1 MRFKMLLYF
10 CLYVPF
16 FLRAQSADTP
26 LTTVPLTSTHLTNA
40 PFEHK
45 ADSLINDA
53 INQKAFPGAQVLV
66 AYQGK
71 ILLEK
76 AYGFHTYDS
85 LVPVQTADL
94 YDLASV
100 TKILGPLPAIMSL
113 VEQGV
118 LDLDVPFSTYWT
130 PWKKYRDKK
139 DLTLREILAHQAG
152 LTPYI
157 VFLNEVIA
165 YPKRGAPKL
174 KRRFVRERPSKR
186 FSLVA
191 YENKYIHRR
200 FPHKMYRKINRAAPS
215 TEKKYNYSGLAF
227 LLFPSLIEQLTG
239 EDYRSYMRSHFYDP
253 LGAEDLGYLPSKRLS
268 SKRVVPTERDS
279 LFRKALTQ
287 NYVHDENAALF
298 GGVSGNAGLF
308 SNAASV
314 YKILNMWLQGGS
326 VGGRQYFSPET
337 IATFTAVQYPENN
350 NRRGLGFDKPLLG
363 NDSLP
368 ASESYPAPSVSPESY
383 GHSGF
388 TGTFVWVDPTHELI
402 YIFLSNRV
410 YPYRTQRGIYT
421 TNIRESLQEA
431 IYKGLG
437 I

>member
-1 MRFKMLLYF
+1 MKSLQITFYKT
-10 CLYVPF
+10 F
-16 FLRAQSADTP
+16 FLALLATIFTIEVSVAQWQ
-26 LTTVPLTSTHLTNA
+26 TNV
-40 PFEHK
+40 
-45 ADSLINDA
+45 DSLIHEA
-53 INQKAFPGAQVLV
+53 IKQKAFPGAQVLV
-66 AYQGK
+66 AHQGK

-85 LVPVQTADL
+85 LVPVQTNDL

-100 TKILGPLPAIMSL
+100 TKILGPLPALMAL

-118 LDLDVPFSTYWT
+118 LDLDAPFSQYWT
-130 PWKKYRDKK
+130 PWKKYRNKK
-139 DLTLREILAHQAG
+139 DLSLREILAHQAG
-152 LTPYI
+152 LIPYI
-157 VFLNEVIA
+157 VFLNEVMA
-165 YPKRGAPKL
+165 YPKRGVPRL

-200 FPHKMYRKINRAAPS
+200 FPQKMYRKINRAAPS

-253 LGAEDLGYLPSKRLS
+253 LGADNLGYLPAQRLPG
-268 SKRVVPTERDS
+268 KRVVPTERDT

-326 VGGRQYFSPET
+326 VGGRKYLSAET
-337 IATFTAVQYPENN
+337 ISTFTAVQYPENN

-368 ASESYPAPSVSPESY
+368 ASKSYPAPSVSPESY

-410 YPYRTQRGIYT
+410 YPSRTQRGIYT
-421 TNIRESLQEA
+421 TNIRETVQEA

>member
-1 MRFKMLLYF
+1 MKSLEITFYKT
-10 CLYVPF
+10 F
-16 FLRAQSADTP
+16 FLALLATIFTIEVSVAQWQTK
-26 LTTVPLTSTHLTNA
+26 V
-40 PFEHK
+40 
-45 ADSLINDA
+45 DSLVQDA
-53 INQKAFPGAQVLV
+53 IAQKAFPGAQVLV

-100 TKILGPLPAIMSL
+100 TKILGPLPALMAL

-118 LDLDVPFSTYWT
+118 LDLDAPFSQYWA
-130 PWKKYRDKK
+130 PWKKYRNKK

-253 LGAEDLGYLPSKRLS
+253 LGADNLGYLPTQRLPG
-268 SKRVVPTERDS
+268 KRVVPTERDS
-279 LFRKALTQ
+279 LFRKTLTKG
-287 NYVHDENAALF
+287 YVHDENASLF
-298 GGVSGNAGLF
+298 GGISGNAGLF
-308 SNAASV
+308 SNASGV
-314 YKILNMWLQGGS
+314 YKMLQMWLQGGS
-326 VGGRQYFSPET
+326 VEGRKYLSPET
-337 IATFTAVQYPENN
+337 IAAFTALQYPENH

-368 ASESYPAPSVSPESY
+368 ASKSYPAPSVSPESY

-410 YPYRTQRGIYT
+410 YPSRAQRGIYT
-421 TNIRESLQEA
+421 TNIRETVQEA

>member
-1 MRFKMLLYF
+1 MKSLEITFYKT
-10 CLYVPF
+10 F
-16 FLRAQSADTP
+16 FLSLLATIFTIEVSVAQWQTK
-26 LTTVPLTSTHLTNA
+26 V
-40 PFEHK
+40 
-45 ADSLINDA
+45 DSLVQDA
-53 INQKAFPGAQVLV
+53 IAQKAFPGAQVLV
-66 AYQGK
+66 AHQGE
-71 ILLEK
+71 IVLER

-85 LVPVQTADL
+85 LVPVETSDL

-118 LDLDVPFSTYWT
+118 LDLDAPFSQYWT
-130 PWKKYRDKK
+130 PWKKYRNKK

-165 YPKRGAPKL
+165 YTKRGTPKL
-174 KRRFVRERPSKR
+174 KRRFVRELPSKR

-191 YENKYIHRR
+191 YKDKYIHRR
-200 FPHKMYRKINRAAPS
+200 FPQKMYRKINRAAPS
-215 TEKKYNYSGLAF
+215 AEKKYNYSGLAF

-239 EDYRSYMRSHFYDP
+239 EDYRGYLRSHFYDP
-253 LGAEDLGYLPSKRLS
+253 LGAEDLGYLPAQRLP

-279 LFRKALTQ
+279 LFRKTLTKD
-287 NYVHDENAALF
+287 YVHDENAALF
-298 GGVSGNAGLF
+298 GGISGNAGLF
-308 SNAASV
+308 SNASSV
-314 YKILNMWLQGGS
+314 YKILNMWVQGGS
-326 VGGRQYFSPET
+326 LGGRKYLSPET
-337 IATFTAVQYPENN
+337 IATFTALQYPENN

-368 ASESYPAPSVSPESY
+368 ASKSYPAPSVSPESY

-410 YPYRTQRGIYT
+410 YPSRDQRGIYT
-421 TNIRESLQEA
+421 TNIRETVQEA

>member
-1 MRFKMLLYF
+1 MKSLEITFYKT
-10 CLYVPF
+10 F
-16 FLRAQSADTP
+16 FLALLATIFTIEVSVAQWQTK
-26 LTTVPLTSTHLTNA
+26 V
-40 PFEHK
+40 
-45 ADSLINDA
+45 DSLIKDA
-53 INQKAFPGAQVLV
+53 IAQKAFPGAQVLV
-66 AYQGK
+66 AFQGE

-85 LVPVQTADL
+85 LVPVQTTDL

-100 TKILGPLPAIMSL
+100 TKILGPLPAIMAL

-118 LDLDVPFSTYWT
+118 LELDAPFSTYWT

-174 KRRFVRERPSKR
+174 KKRFVRERPSNR
-186 FSLVA
+186 FTLMA

-200 FPHKMYRKINRAAPS
+200 FPQKMYRKINRAAPS

-253 LGAEDLGYLPSKRLS
+253 LCAHNLGYLPAQRLRN
-268 SKRVVPTERDS
+268 KRVVPTERDS

-326 VGGRQYFSPET
+326 VGGRKYLSAET
-337 IATFTAVQYPENN
+337 ISTFTAVQYPENN

-363 NDSLP
+363 NNSLP

-410 YPYRTQRGIYT
+410 YPSRTQRGIYT
-421 TNIRESLQEA
+421 TNIRETVQEA

>member
-1 MRFKMLLYF
+1 MKSLEITFYKT
-10 CLYVPF
+10 F
-16 FLRAQSADTP
+16 FLALLATIFTIEVSVAQWQTK
-26 LTTVPLTSTHLTNA
+26 V
-40 PFEHK
+40 
-45 ADSLINDA
+45 DSLVQDA
-53 INQKAFPGAQVLV
+53 IAQKAFPGAQVLV
-66 AYQGK
+66 AHKGE
-71 ILLEK
+71 IVLER

-85 LVPVQTADL
+85 LIPVQNTDL

-157 VFLNEVIA
+157 VFLNEVLRSN
-165 YPKRGAPKL
+165 KHRGPQL
-174 KRRFVRERPSKR
+174 KKRFVRAHSSKR
-186 FSLVA
+186 FSLQS
-191 YENKYIHRR
+191 YENRYIHRN
-200 FPHKMYRKINRAAPS
+200 FPRKMFRKINRS
-215 TEKKYNYSGLAF
+215 QVSQEKTYTYSGLAF
-227 LLFPSLIEQLTG
+227 LIFPSLIEQLTG
-239 EDYRSYMRSHFYDP
+239 TDYRGYLRSHFYDP
-253 LGAEDLGYLPSKRLS
+253 LGADNLGYLPTQRLPG
-268 SKRVVPTERDS
+268 KRVVPTERDS
-279 LFRKALTQ
+279 LFRKTLTKG
-287 NYVHDENAALF
+287 YVHDENASLF
-298 GGVSGNAGLF
+298 GGISGNAGLF
-308 SNAASV
+308 SNASGV
-314 YKILNMWLQGGS
+314 YKMLQMWLQGGS
-326 VGGRQYFSPET
+326 VGGRKYLSPET
-337 IATFTAVQYPENN
+337 IAAFTALQYPENH

-368 ASESYPAPSVSPESY
+368 ASKSYPAPSVSPESY

-410 YPYRTQRGIYT
+410 YPSRAQRGIYT
-421 TNIRESLQEA
+421 TNIRETVQEA

>member
-1 MRFKMLLYF
+1 MKSLEITFYKT
-10 CLYVPF
+10 F
-16 FLRAQSADTP
+16 FLALLATIFTIEVSVAQWQTK
-26 LTTVPLTSTHLTNA
+26 V
-40 PFEHK
+40 
-45 ADSLINDA
+45 DSLIKYA
-53 INQKAFPGAQVLV
+53 IAQKAFPGAQVLV
-66 AYQGK
+66 AFQGE

-85 LVPVQTADL
+85 LVPVQTTDL

-100 TKILGPLPAIMSL
+100 TKILGPLPAIMAL

-118 LDLDVPFSTYWT
+118 LELDAPFSTYWT

-174 KRRFVRERPSKR
+174 KKRFVRERPSNR
-186 FSLVA
+186 FSLMA

-200 FPHKMYRKINRAAPS
+200 FPQKMYRKINRAAPS

-253 LGAEDLGYLPSKRLS
+253 LGAHNLGYLPAQRLRN
-268 SKRVVPTERDS
+268 KRVVPTERDS

-326 VGGRQYFSPET
+326 VGGRKYLSAET
-337 IATFTAVQYPENN
+337 ISTFTAVQYPENN

-363 NDSLP
+363 NNSLP

-410 YPYRTQRGIYT
+410 YPSRTQRGIYT
-421 TNIRESLQEA
+421 TNIRETVQEA

>member
-1 MRFKMLLYF
+1 MKSLEITFYKT
-10 CLYVPF
+10 F
-16 FLRAQSADTP
+16 FLALLATIFTIEVSVAQWQTK
-26 LTTVPLTSTHLTNA
+26 V
-40 PFEHK
+40 
-45 ADSLINDA
+45 DSLIKDA
-53 INQKAFPGAQVLV
+53 IAQKAFPGAQVLV
-66 AYQGK
+66 AFQGE

-85 LVPVQTADL
+85 LVPVQTTDL

-100 TKILGPLPAIMSL
+100 TKILGPLPAIMAL

-118 LDLDVPFSTYWT
+118 LELDAPFSTYWT

-157 VFLNEVIA
+157 FFLNEVIA

-174 KRRFVRERPSKR
+174 KKRFVRERPSNR
-186 FSLVA
+186 FTLMA

-200 FPHKMYRKINRAAPS
+200 FPQKMYRKINRAAPS

-253 LGAEDLGYLPSKRLS
+253 LGAHNLGYLPAQRLRN
-268 SKRVVPTERDS
+268 KRVVPTERDS

-326 VGGRQYFSPET
+326 VGGCKYLSAET
-337 IATFTAVQYPENN
+337 ISTFTAVQYPENN

-363 NDSLP
+363 NNSLP

-410 YPYRTQRGIYT
+410 YPSRTQRGIYT
-421 TNIRESLQEA
+421 TNIRETVQEA

>member
-1 MRFKMLLYF
+1 MKSLEITFYKT
-10 CLYVPF
+10 F
-16 FLRAQSADTP
+16 FLALLATIFTIEVSVAQWQTK
-26 LTTVPLTSTHLTNA
+26 V
-40 PFEHK
+40 
-45 ADSLINDA
+45 DSLIKDA
-53 INQKAFPGAQVLV
+53 IAQKAFPGAQVLV
-66 AYQGK
+66 AFQGE

-85 LVPVQTADL
+85 LVPVQTTDL

-100 TKILGPLPAIMSL
+100 TKILGPLPAIMAL

-118 LDLDVPFSTYWT
+118 LELDAPFSTYWT

-174 KRRFVRERPSKR
+174 KKRFVRERPSNR
-186 FSLVA
+186 FTLMA

-200 FPHKMYRKINRAAPS
+200 FPQKMYRKINRAAPS

-239 EDYRSYMRSHFYDP
+239 EDYLSYMRSHFYDP
-253 LGAEDLGYLPSKRLS
+253 LGAHNLGYLPAQRLRN
-268 SKRVVPTERDS
+268 KRVVPTERDS

-326 VGGRQYFSPET
+326 VGGRKYLSAET
-337 IATFTAVQYPENN
+337 ISTFTAVQYPENN

-363 NDSLP
+363 NNSLP

-410 YPYRTQRGIYT
+410 YPSRTQRGIYT
-421 TNIRESLQEA
+421 TNIRETVQEA

>member
-1 MRFKMLLYF
+1 MKSLEITFYKT
-10 CLYVPF
+10 F
-16 FLRAQSADTP
+16 FLALLATIFTIEVSVAQWQTK
-26 LTTVPLTSTHLTNA
+26 V
-40 PFEHK
+40 
-45 ADSLINDA
+45 DSLIKDA
-53 INQKAFPGAQVLV
+53 IAQKAFPGAQVLV
-66 AYQGK
+66 AFQGE

-85 LVPVQTADL
+85 LVPVQTTDL

-100 TKILGPLPAIMSL
+100 TKILGPLPAIMAL

-118 LDLDVPFSTYWT
+118 LELDAPFSTYWT
-130 PWKKYRDKK
+130 PWKKFRDKK

-174 KRRFVRERPSKR
+174 KKRFVRERPSNR
-186 FSLVA
+186 FTLMA

-200 FPHKMYRKINRAAPS
+200 FPQKMYRKINRAAPS

-227 LLFPSLIEQLTG
+227 LLFPSLIKQLTG

-253 LGAEDLGYLPSKRLS
+253 LGAHNLGYLPAQRLRN
-268 SKRVVPTERDS
+268 KRVVPTERDS

-326 VGGRQYFSPET
+326 VGGRKYLSAET
-337 IATFTAVQYPENN
+337 ISTFTAVQYPENN

-363 NDSLP
+363 NNSLP

-410 YPYRTQRGIYT
+410 YPSRTQRGIYT
-421 TNIRESLQEA
+421 TNIRETVQEA

>member
-1 MRFKMLLYF
+1 MRLQFLLYF
-10 CLYVPF
+10 CLCTPF
-16 FLRAQSADTP
+16 FLRAQSADALLANAT
-26 LTTVPLTSTHLTNA
+26 LTNA

-45 ADSLINDA
+45 ADSLIHEA
-53 INQKAFPGAQVLV
+53 IKQKAFPGAQILV
-66 AYQGK
+66 AHQGK

-85 LVPVQTADL
+85 LVPVQTNDL

-100 TKILGPLPAIMSL
+100 TKILGPLPALMAL

-118 LDLDVPFSTYWT
+118 LDLDTPFSQYWT
-130 PWKKYRDKK
+130 PWKKYRNKK
-139 DLTLREILAHQAG
+139 DLSLREILAHQAG
-152 LTPYI
+152 LVPYI
-157 VFLNEVIA
+157 VFLNEVMA
-165 YPKRGAPKL
+165 YPKRAAPKL
-174 KRRFVRERPSKR
+174 KRRFVRDRPSKR
-186 FSLVA
+186 LALVA
-191 YENKYIHRR
+191 YENKYIHHR
-200 FPHKMYRKINRAAPS
+200 FPQKMYRKINRAAPS

-253 LGAEDLGYLPSKRLS
+253 LGAHNLGYLPAQRLPN
-268 SKRVVPTERDS
+268 KRVVPTERDS

-308 SNAASV
+308 SNDASV

-326 VGGRQYFSPET
+326 VGWRQYLSAET
-337 IATFTAVQYPENN
+337 IAAFTAVQYPENN

-363 NDSLP
+363 NDNLP
-368 ASESYPAPSVSPESY
+368 ASKSYPAPSVSPESY

-410 YPYRTQRGIYT
+410 YPSRTQRGIYT
-421 TNIRESLQEA
+421 TNIRETVQEA

>member
-1 MRFKMLLYF
+1 VKSLEITFYKT
-10 CLYVPF
+10 F
-16 FLRAQSADTP
+16 FLALLATIFTIEVSVAQWQTK
-26 LTTVPLTSTHLTNA
+26 V
-40 PFEHK
+40 
-45 ADSLINDA
+45 DSLIKDA
-53 INQKAFPGAQVLV
+53 IAQKAFPGAQVFV
-66 AYQGK
+66 AFQGE

-85 LVPVQTADL
+85 LVPVQTTDL

-100 TKILGPLPAIMSL
+100 TKILGPLPAIMAL

-118 LDLDVPFSTYWT
+118 LELDAPFSTYWT

-174 KRRFVRERPSKR
+174 KKRFVRERPSNR
-186 FSLVA
+186 FTLMA

-200 FPHKMYRKINRAAPS
+200 FPQKMYRKINSAAPS

-253 LGAEDLGYLPSKRLS
+253 LGAHNLGYLPAQRLPN
-268 SKRVVPTERDS
+268 KRVVPTERDS

-326 VGGRQYFSPET
+326 VGGRKYLSAET
-337 IATFTAVQYPENN
+337 ISTFTAVQYPENN

-363 NDSLP
+363 NNSLP

-410 YPYRTQRGIYT
+410 YPSRTQRGIYT
-421 TNIRESLQEA
+421 TNIRETVQEA

>member
-1 MRFKMLLYF
+1 VKSLEITFYKT
-10 CLYVPF
+10 F
-16 FLRAQSADTP
+16 FLALLATIFTIEVSVAQWQTK
-26 LTTVPLTSTHLTNA
+26 V
-40 PFEHK
+40 
-45 ADSLINDA
+45 DSLIKDA
-53 INQKAFPGAQVLV
+53 IAQKAFPGAQVLV
-66 AYQGK
+66 AFQGE

-85 LVPVQTADL
+85 LVPVQTTDL

-100 TKILGPLPAIMSL
+100 TKILGPLPAIMAL
-113 VEQGV
+113 VEQEV
-118 LDLDVPFSTYWT
+118 LELDAPFSTYWT

-174 KRRFVRERPSKR
+174 KKRFVRERPSNR
-186 FSLVA
+186 FTLMA

-200 FPHKMYRKINRAAPS
+200 FPQKMYRKINRAAPS

-253 LGAEDLGYLPSKRLS
+253 LGAHNLGYLPAQRLRN
-268 SKRVVPTERDS
+268 KRVVPTERDS

-326 VGGRQYFSPET
+326 VGGRKYLSAET
-337 IATFTAVQYPENN
+337 ISTFTAVQYPENN

-363 NDSLP
+363 NNSLL

-388 TGTFVWVDPTHELI
+388 TGTFVWVDPFHELI

-410 YPYRTQRGIYT
+410 YPSRTQRGIYT
-421 TNIRESLQEA
+421 TNIRETVQEA

>member
-1 MRFKMLLYF
+1 MRSLEITFYKT
-10 CLYVPF
+10 F
-16 FLRAQSADTP
+16 FLALLATIFTIEVSVAQWQTK
-26 LTTVPLTSTHLTNA
+26 V
-40 PFEHK
+40 
-45 ADSLINDA
+45 DSLVQDA
-53 INQKAFPGAQVLV
+53 IAQKAFPGAQVLV
-66 AYQGK
+66 AHKGE
-71 ILLEK
+71 IVLEC

-85 LVPVQTADL
+85 LVPVQNTDL

-130 PWKKYRDKK
+130 PWKKYRNKK

-157 VFLNEVIA
+157 VFLNEVMA

-253 LGAEDLGYLPSKRLS
+253 LGADNLGYLPTQRLPG
-268 SKRVVPTERDS
+268 KMVVPTERDS

-326 VGGRQYFSPET
+326 VEGRKYLSPET
-337 IATFTAVQYPENN
+337 IAAFTALQYPENN

-368 ASESYPAPSVSPESY
+368 ASKSYPAPSVSPESY

-410 YPYRTQRGIYT
+410 YPSRAQRGIYT
-421 TNIRESLQEA
+421 TNIRETVQEA